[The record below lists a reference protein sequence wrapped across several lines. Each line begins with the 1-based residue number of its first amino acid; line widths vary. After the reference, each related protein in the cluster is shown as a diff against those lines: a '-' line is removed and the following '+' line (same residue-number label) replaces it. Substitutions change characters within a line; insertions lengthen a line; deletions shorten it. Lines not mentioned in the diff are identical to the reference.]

1 MCWKVV
7 LLILWSFEAVHNE
20 QKKEKRKRKE
30 KEKRKKKKNEEN
42 DNLPLDVSCFSI
54 ISECRCQ
61 FEPKLASY
69 TPIIVYNMLK
79 KMRISNS

>member
-30 KEKRKKKKNEEN
+30 REKKKKKKN
-42 DNLPLDVSCFSI
+42 
-54 ISECRCQ
+54 
-61 FEPKLASY
+61 
-69 TPIIVYNMLK
+69 LK
-79 KMRISNS
+79 KMTISHLMCHVFPLSQSVDVILSPNLHPILPL